1 MMNDAEKLRALALM
15 LQAID
20 DCYEELAE
28 FKATIK
34 ARIETLLKQSR
45 AIRYEILTGQE
56 QLPLDPNSAQIE
68 EAMKKTAEL
77 VNSGALDT
85 EKVKVT
91 ASVGPITDEISVEE
105 RARERKAR
113 KSRHGWPKPGDPP
126 AGEVQP

>member
-105 RARERKAR
+105 RAREPTTA
-113 KSRHGWPKPGDPP
+113 SGSHPP
-126 AGEVQP
+126 TT